1 MPVIFMER
9 SLLDSL
15 TEADIKEII
24 DENEGHTKYARL
36 ERYYEGDH
44 DILRHTKKDST
55 APNNRL
61 VNNMAKYITDTA
73 TGYFIGKPVVYSSQ
87 NGAYLAALQDIFD
100 YNDEQDEN
108 MELARSASI
117 NGDCFEMLYLD
128 EDAQIRFTRVQP
140 DGCIYICE
148 TGDNTPMAAI
158 RIVYSRDKDR
168 NTIKKVEFWTAQDCW
183 YFRSMNG
190 GALEL
195 LDIREHYWGDVP
207 FVEYINNEERLGD
220 FEGVITLIDAYNR
233 VESNTANFFQYNDEA
248 LLKVLK
254 MGAVTSQDIRDM
266 KENGAIILEDGG
278 DIQWLVKE
286 VGDAALENYKKRL
299 REDMHIFSAVPNLT
313 DANFGGNLSGVAVSY
328 KLWGLEQICA
338 IKERKFKRGLQRRI
352 ELITH
357 ILNIQGG
364 RYDYREIG
372 IQFRRNKPQNLPE
385 IAQII
390 TMLSGELSRETRLQM
405 LPTIDNVQDELQK
418 LEDEKQREV
427 SGFGQYDALA
437 RALEQAKAQPA
448 GAGAIPDDEAGTD
461 PGDGEGT

>member
-15 TEADIKEII
+15 TEADIQEII

-36 ERYYEGDH
+36 EGYYEGDH

-87 NGAYLAALQDIFD
+87 NDAYLEALQDIFD

-108 MELARSASI
+108 MELAKGASI

-128 EDAQIRFTRVQP
+128 EDAQIRFTKVPP

-148 TGDNTPMAAI
+148 TGLNTPMAAI
-158 RIVYSRDKDR
+158 RIVYSKDKDK
-168 NTIKKVEFWTAQDCW
+168 NIIKKVEFWTAQDCW
-183 YFRSMNG
+183 YFRSING

-254 MGAVTSQDIRDM
+254 MGAVTSQDIAEM
-266 KENGAIILEDGG
+266 KEKGAIILEDGG
-278 DIQWLVKE
+278 DIQWLIKE
-286 VGDAALENYKKRL
+286 VSDTALENYKKRL

-357 ILNIQGG
+357 ILNIQGSQF
-364 RYDYREIG
+364 DYRDID
-372 IQFRRNKPQNLPE
+372 IQFRRNKPQNLLE

-418 LEDEKQREV
+418 LEDEKQQEV
-427 SGFGQYDALA
+427 NSFGQYNALA
-437 RALEQAKAQPA
+437 QALAQAKAQPE
-448 GAGAIPDDEAGTD
+448 GAEASLENE
-461 PGDGEGT
+461 PEEKAGEGA

>member
-1 MPVIFMER
+1 MEF
-9 SLLDSL
+9 
-15 TEADIKEII
+15 KEVGSFAGYFYGTLPAGQS
-24 DENEGHTKYARL
+24 DRGRHQGDYRRNEGHTKYARL
-36 ERYYEGDH
+36 EGYYEGDH

-55 APNNRL
+55 APKQPSGQQHGEVYHRHSYRIL
-61 VNNMAKYITDTA
+61 HRTSRWSTA
-73 TGYFIGKPVVYSSQ
+73 PKID
-87 NGAYLAALQDIFD
+87 AYLEALQDIFD

-108 MELARSASI
+108 MELAKGASI

-128 EDAQIRFTRVQP
+128 EDAQIRFTKVPP

-148 TGDNTPMAAI
+148 TGYNTPMAAI
-158 RIVYSRDKDR
+158 RIVYSKDKDK
-168 NTIKKVEFWTAQDCW
+168 NIIKKVEFWTAQDCW
-183 YFRSMNG
+183 YFRSING

-207 FVEYINNEERLGD
+207 FVEYINNEERQGD

-254 MGAVTSQDIRDM
+254 MGAVTSQDIAEM
-266 KENGAIILEDGG
+266 KEKGAIILEDGG
-278 DIQWLVKE
+278 DIQWLIKE
-286 VGDAALENYKKRL
+286 VSDTALENYKKRL

-313 DANFGGNLSGVAVSY
+313 DANFGGNLSGVAMSY

-357 ILNIQGG
+357 ILNIKGG
-364 RYDYREIG
+364 QFDYRDID
-372 IQFRRNKPQNLPE
+372 IQFRRNKPQNVLE

-390 TMLSGELSRETRLQM
+390 TMLSGELSREPACRCC
-405 LPTIDNVQDELQK
+405 LPSTMCRTSCRSWRRKSSRRSTASASTTLWP
-418 LEDEKQREV
+418 R
-427 SGFGQYDALA
+427 
-437 RALEQAKAQPA
+437 R
-448 GAGAIPDDEAGTD
+448 
-461 PGDGEGT
+461 